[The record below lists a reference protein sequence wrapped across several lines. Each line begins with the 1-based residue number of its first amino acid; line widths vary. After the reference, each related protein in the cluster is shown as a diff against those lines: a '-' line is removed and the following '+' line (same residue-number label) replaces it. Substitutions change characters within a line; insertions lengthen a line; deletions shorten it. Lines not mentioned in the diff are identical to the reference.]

1 MADMTAEK
9 NADSIQETYRAPN
22 IALEAE
28 TEIDLIDLLFRL
40 LEQIRFIILMAILGA
55 LLAAS
60 YTFVL
65 ITPIYEATSKLYV
78 LNSNDSA
85 LNLSD
90 LQIGSYLASD
100 YIEVFKTWEVHE
112 MVISNLGLHYSYSE
126 LQSMLTI
133 ENPTD
138 TRILYITVKSS
149 NPHEAAAIANEY
161 ASVALKYIASTMATE
176 EPNIMSVALEP
187 TNPTSPNKTINI
199 LLGFAIGLVV
209 AITWITLR
217 FVMDDKIKTVDD
229 IRKYAGLPTLAV
241 VPTFDAAAKK
251 NKQVKGGAKA

>member
-9 NADSIQETYRAPN
+9 NAGQHSGNVSRTQTLPWKRK
-22 IALEAE
+22 

-65 ITPIYEATSKLYV
+65 VTPIYEATSKLYV

-133 ENPTD
+133 EKPNGYAHFVHY
-138 TRILYITVKSS
+138 R
-149 NPHEAAAIANEY
+149 EIAQS
-161 ASVALKYIASTMATE
+161 A
-176 EPNIMSVALEP
+176 
-187 TNPTSPNKTINI
+187 
-199 LLGFAIGLVV
+199 
-209 AITWITLR
+209 
-217 FVMDDKIKTVDD
+217 
-229 IRKYAGLPTLAV
+229 
-241 VPTFDAAAKK
+241 
-251 NKQVKGGAKA
+251 